1 MINCELIKQFYYLNI
16 ISAYIRNKITLYKLG
31 LFNASRNDYFIR
43 CSNWKKNDNSNSTRL
58 FLTNYPNTCS
68 CKINKHES
76 KVNLKLEILKRIE
89 ASLENKRITLP
100 ADLIK
105 LFRRILVSSTLK
117 FNGRCMHDNERSAS
131 VGSVIHARKTFH
143 GNFEYPMLCL
153 RVAIT
158 CLHLSAFQ
166 KERERREKKKENKR
180 EVTRKKREKSIRESF
195 LIVSEKRGKV
205 SLQFRGR

>member
-1 MINCELIKQFYYLNI
+1 MDYLTHRGMIILFVALTGRKTTIQIKI
-16 ISAYIRNKITLYKLG
+16 
-31 LFNASRNDYFIR
+31 
-43 CSNWKKNDNSNSTRL
+43 RL

-195 LIVSEKRGKV
+195 LIVSKKRGKV